1 LLPFGQVGGKI
12 QGMDKGEIKQA
23 AKWDYDVKKFKSAD
37 EILDF
42 AINRE
47 VDAQAFYVKL
57 AGLAENPKVIKVFS
71 DLAAEEVEHK
81 EKLEAVKAG
90 KGELGEQEVGKLDIV
105 DYAKNVEPSPKMS
118 YVDLLVVGMKKEETS
133 RRLYTDLAAI
143 IQEQKLKDI
152 FLKLAQEEDKHK
164 LRFEFEYDLM
174 TF

>member
-1 LLPFGQVGGKI
+1 
-12 QGMDKGEIKQA
+12 MDKGEIKQA

-57 AGLAENPKVIKVFS
+57 AGMAEKPELVKTLS
-71 DLAAEEVEHK
+71 DLAAEELEHK
-81 EKLEAVKAG
+81 AKLQAVRAG
-90 KGELGEQEVGKLDIV
+90 KGRIGEDEIGKLDIV
-105 DYAKNVEPSPKMS
+105 DYVKDVGPNPKMS

-152 FLKLAQEEDKHK
+152 FLQLAQEEDKHK

>member
-1 LLPFGQVGGKI
+1 
-12 QGMDKGEIKQA
+12 MDKGEIKQA
-23 AKWDYDVKKFKSAD
+23 AKWDYDVRKFKSID

-71 DLAAEEVEHK
+71 DLATEELEHK

-90 KGELGEQEVGKLDIV
+90 KGRIGEQEIGKLDIV
-105 DYAKNVEPSPKMS
+105 DYAKDVEPNPKMS

-143 IQEQKLKDI
+143 IQEQRLKDI
-152 FLKLAQEEDKHK
+152 FLQLAQEEAKHK
-164 LRFEFEYDLM
+164 LRFEFEYDLI